1 MTNEIKLAK
10 TQASVELTLQTSDVV
25 AIGVAKIEEN
35 LQSQLRAEEGNYKLA
50 KDKVAKSEAEIV
62 ALAKREGEREFSK
75 YVAIYHKLAKAFNYS
90 SGWRQESLENA
101 AKLSIDVE
109 FDHKNQKVTYVATIG
124 SFRTPSQDAK
134 TTVAEVKN
142 WLSLVKDL
150 DAAYKTVMDLR
161 CKLTQ
166 IPSFERKIRASLAT
180 KTLRSTPEGKAFL
193 KAIEDG
199 VTDVEKFLAE

>member
-1 MTNEIKLAK
+1 MTSEIKLAK

-35 LQSQLRAEEGNYKLA
+35 LQIQLHAEEGNYKLA

-62 ALAKREGEREFSK
+62 ELAKREGEREFSK
-75 YVAIYHKLAKAFNYS
+75 YVAIYRKLAKAFNYS
-90 SGWRQESLENA
+90 RGWSQEALQDA
-101 AKLSIDVE
+101 TKLTVEVE
-109 FDHKNQKVTYVATIG
+109 FDREAEKVTYSASIG

-142 WLSLVKDL
+142 WALLVKDL

-199 VTDVEKFLAE
+199 VSDVEKFLAE